1 MNEYKFNLLL
11 NDLYHFVWH
20 DFCDLYIE
28 FCKIYIKD
36 KNFSK
41 EISNNFSFVYKIILN
56 LLNPIIPFVTEE
68 ISRKL
73 NYSDSSLFNEK
84 LDYKILNFKKEK
96 KDIIE
101 FEKMILFV
109 KTLRSEYDEN
119 DIKKSTLLIFSNLK
133 IKWIDTF
140 SNLLKPLLGLEKI
153 VYSQDVI
160 KSKFFI
166 VSHIK
171 FSLDIQEKENQGKE
185 NLNQKIQFYKKEI
198 EFFEKK
204 T

>member
-1 MNEYKFNLLL
+1 
-11 NDLYHFVWH
+11 
-20 DFCDLYIE
+20 
-28 FCKIYIKD
+28 
-36 KNFSK
+36 
-41 EISNNFSFVYKIILN
+41 
-56 LLNPIIPFVTEE
+56 
-68 ISRKL
+68 
-73 NYSDSSLFNEK
+73 
-84 LDYKILNFKKEK
+84 
-96 KDIIE
+96 
-101 FEKMILFV
+101 MILFV

-119 DIKKSTLLIFSNLK
+119 DIKKSSLLIFSNLK

-166 VSHIK
+166 VSNIK
-171 FSLDIQEKENQGKE
+171 FSLDIKEKENQGEE

-204 T
+204 LNNKNFLEKAPTKIVNENRNKLDEARKNLKLLKVNV